1 MMSLEGAELIE
12 PKSMDAIGALMA
24 KRSGSSTLHET
35 MAVMSETV
43 TTIKIFRIKPR
54 ASNKRA
60 GD

>member
-1 MMSLEGAELIE
+1 
-12 PKSMDAIGALMA
+12 
-24 KRSGSSTLHET
+24 LHET